1 MKNYL
6 VVGASSGIGLEI
18 VKQLSTNHHVYAMS
32 RNGDAVESLSNVTY
46 LQQDATRDIDTS
58 QLPSSLDGLAYCPG
72 TINLK
77 PFHRLKLD
85 DFQKEWELNFL
96 GAVRTIQA
104 VLPALKESKG
114 AIVLFSTVAA
124 KVGMPFHASIASCKA
139 ALEGLSRSIAAEYAP
154 LIRSNVVA
162 PSLTDTPLAE
172 RLLNNDQKR
181 QASADRHPLK
191 KVGTAEELAAMA
203 VYLLGD
209 DARFITGQ
217 TFGVD
222 GGMGALKV

>member
-6 VVGASSGIGLEI
+6 IVGASSGIGLEI
-18 VKQLSTNHHVYAMS
+18 VKQLSTNHHVYVMS

-46 LQQDATRDIDTS
+46 LQQDATQDIDTS

-104 VLPALKESKG
+104 VLPALKEAKG